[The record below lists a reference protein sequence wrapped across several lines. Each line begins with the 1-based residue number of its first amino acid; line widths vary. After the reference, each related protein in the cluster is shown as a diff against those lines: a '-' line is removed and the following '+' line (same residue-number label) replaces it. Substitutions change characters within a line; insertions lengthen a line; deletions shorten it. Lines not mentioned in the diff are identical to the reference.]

1 MNSDPGEHAPLDD
14 LKDPYSQRQSHSIS
28 NSISNSNFNQYHYTY
43 SQQQSDSRS
52 PSSPSP
58 PSSQPPGYRNNN
70 LIPLSSEKYHDYDY
84 DYIYDYDHDHD
95 HDHHST
101 RPSPTRARAPGHP
114 SAHPESA
121 FHRLRQSRR
130 YSGGAERVIAG
141 VEIGSGAA
149 VSASVGRGVYDG
161 AESSSPGPIPPPHR
175 GNSVSIWGRQIPQA
189 NVTPGA
195 DNFSD
200 AAVGGMSGLAMSV
213 AERNARESGLEA
225 MRQPPQYQQSQY
237 RQSNYPPGTY
247 QDVPSQPHLYDDPRG
262 GYGNDRTYDMSPGY
276 GPNPYTPVH
285 GYSSSPSLAPAGAAA
300 VTLDPSGRGTPT
312 RSVHSHSSDP
322 FRDPQMAYGQRMD
335 PHLGQFNPNDI
346 DDDGDDGLEYRRSAR
361 NSILSLGG
369 SNHRG
374 NGATAGAASAA
385 AGGGVMSGLM
395 GRGRNSGAN
404 YDPVQNS
411 NAVGNLA
418 GESGYEM
425 GAKAEKQSEWLS
437 SQNSNKKKWKWF
449 VLVLVGLIIAGGIA
463 GGVVGGLLSKNKNGD
478 GAEGVESAESDSAN
492 NGDLDINSDEI
503 QALMNNPNLHKV
515 FPGVDY
521 TPINVQY
528 PDCLKN
534 PPSQNNVTRDVAVLS
549 QLTNTIRL
557 YGTDCNQTEMTIHA
571 LKQLKLDKEIKIW
584 LGVWQDNNDTTN
596 ARQISRMWNILDE
609 YGADPFKGL
618 IIGNEILFRKQMTA
632 TQLGDLLDSVRSN
645 LTKHNWDLPVA
656 TSDLGD
662 NWDSRLAQISD
673 YIMGNIHPFFA
684 GVNAK
689 DAASWTWSFWENKAQ
704 SFFKTDNEKNV
715 ISEIGWPTKGGT
727 DCGDSSVTSC
737 PDGSVAGIDE
747 LNTLMEGWVCQA
759 LANGTNYFWFEMFD
773 EPWKISFDT
782 PGKEWEDQWGL
793 MDVNRNLKDGVKI
806 PDCGGKT
813 V

>member
-1 MNSDPGEHAPLDD
+1 MNPRYTFDSDPGEHAPLDD
-14 LKDPYSQRQSHSIS
+14 LKDPYSQRQAH
-28 NSISNSNFNQYHYTY
+28 SNSNQYLYR
-43 SQQQSDSRS
+43 QQQYPSRS
-52 PSSPSP
+52 PPSSPSP
-58 PSSQPPGYRNNN
+58 PSPQSSQPASYRNSNS
-70 LIPLSSEKYHDYDY
+70 ISLSSEQYHDYDY
-84 DYIYDYDHDHD
+84 HYDYNHH

-101 RPSPTRARAPGHP
+101 RPSPTRARPPGHP
-114 SAHPESA
+114 SAHPDST
-121 FHRLRQSRR
+121 FDRLRQSRR
-130 YSGGAERVIAG
+130 YSGGAETATAAG
-141 VEIGSGAA
+141 VGIGSGAP
-149 VSASVGRGVYDG
+149 VSAFAGRGVHDVAG
-161 AESSSPGPIPPPHR
+161 SPSPRPIPPPHR
-175 GNSVSIWGRQIPQA
+175 ENSVSTWGPQIPQA

-225 MRQPPQYQQSQY
+225 MRQPPQYQQSQHQ
-237 RQSNYPPGTY
+237 QSNYSPEAY
-247 QDVPSQPHLYDDPRG
+247 QDVPSQHHPYDDPRS
-262 GYGNDRTYDMSPGY
+262 GYENDRTYDMSPGY
-276 GPNPYTPVH
+276 GPNPYTPAQ
-285 GYSSSPSLAPAGAAA
+285 GYNSSLSLAPAGAAA
-300 VTLDPSGRGTPT
+300 LNPSGQGTPT

-374 NGATAGAASAA
+374 NGATAGAAGAA
-385 AGGGVMSGLM
+385 TGGGVMSGLM
-395 GRGRNSGAN
+395 GRGRSSGAN
-404 YDPVQNS
+404 YDPVQGS
-411 NAVGNLA
+411 NAAGNIA
-418 GESGYEM
+418 GASGYEM

-449 VLVLVGLIIAGGIA
+449 ILILVGLIIAGGIA
-463 GGVVGGLLSKNKNGD
+463 GGIVGGLLSKTKNGGSAD
-478 GAEGVESAESDSAN
+478 GVESADSDSAK

-571 LKQLKLDKEIKIW
+571 LKQLKLDNEIKIW

-596 ARQISRMWNILDE
+596 ERQLSRMWNILDE

-645 LTKHNWDLPVA
+645 LTKHDWNLPVA

-662 NWDSRLAQISD
+662 NWDSQLAQISD

-727 DCGDSSVTSC
+727 DCGDSGVTSC